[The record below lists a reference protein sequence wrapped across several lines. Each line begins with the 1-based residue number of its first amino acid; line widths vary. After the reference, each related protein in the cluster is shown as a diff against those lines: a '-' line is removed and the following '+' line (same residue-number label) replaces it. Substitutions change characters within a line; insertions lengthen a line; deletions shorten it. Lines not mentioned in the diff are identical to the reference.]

1 MMKTFQN
8 GTLSN
13 RTRPLKLRQPERRKN
28 LLFSCAY
35 LREEILA
42 ENGKH
47 AQQIFHKTSYRKHK
61 INNEKIFGFSSI
73 KYSSWDALSS
83 CQRENIHSQRV
94 AEQQLLERCELWSLH
109 SWIYDVSSELSF
121 SLAALAQKL
130 AHTKQRLKLETLK
143 LATFVA
149 AQQSNTRFQIDISVI
164 KMNAKHCSREKSLL
178 RRSRR

>member
-13 RTRPLKLRQPERRKN
+13 RTRPLKLRQPERRKKS
-28 LLFSCAY
+28 LFSCAY

-61 INNEKIFGFSSI
+61 INNEKLFGFSFI
-73 KYSSWDALSS
+73 KYSSLGSFSS
-83 CQRENIHSQRV
+83 CQREKNSSTEVRRAAAPRAMRALKFTFMNLWCFIR
-94 AEQQLLERCELWSLH
+94 AEL
-109 SWIYDVSSELSF
+109 